1 MEVVVAK
8 VVAKNEERMELLL
21 NVKKTYSKLFNRSA
35 SHVSAHVVLAIGL
48 FGAMGA
54 TTIATTSQAYAASSC
69 SKEYTIKHGD
79 TLSGIAQ
86 RYKTNVKTLATN
98 NGIANPDL
106 IYAGNKLCVDGVS
119 ANAAVVQQ
127 PAQSTSAQPSAPTT
141 TVPQPGSSAPVTTT
155 QPAPATQSTQST
167 TTQQTTGVV
176 SGSVTSMIE
185 QVFGAN
191 SAAAINIATC
201 ESGLNPSA
209 TNAYSGAAGLFQI
222 MPGTWSTTSQAAS
235 SPYNAYA
242 NIVAAHDIFVRDGNS
257 WAEWTCQP

>member
-1 MEVVVAK
+1 MEVVVAE
-8 VVAKNEERMELLL
+8 VVAKDEERMELLL
-21 NVKKTYSKLFNRSA
+21 NVKKTCCKLVNCSA
-35 SHVSAHVVLAIGL
+35 SHVSARVVIAVGL
-48 FGAMGA
+48 FGAMG
-54 TTIATTSQAYAASSC
+54 TTAIATTPQAYAASC
-69 SKEYTIKHGD
+69 AKEYTIKYGD

-86 RYKTNVKTLATN
+86 HYKTDVKTLAAN

-106 IYAGNKLCVDGVS
+106 IFAGNQLCIDGVGS
-119 ANAAVVQQ
+119 TAAIAPQ
-127 PAQSTSAQPSAPTT
+127 PAQSTSA
-141 TVPQPGSSAPVTTT
+141 PVTNA
-155 QPAPATQSTQST
+155 QPAPATQSTS
-167 TTQQTTGVV
+167 TQQTVGTE
-176 SGSVTSMIE
+176 SGSMSSMID

-191 SAAAINIATC
+191 AASAISIATC

-242 NIVAAHDIFVRDGNS
+242 NIVAAHDIFVRDGYS

>member
-1 MEVVVAK
+1 MWGMEVVVAE
-8 VVAKNEERMELLL
+8 VVAKDEERMELLL
-21 NVKKTYSKLFNRSA
+21 NVKKTCCKLVNCSA
-35 SHVSAHVVLAIGL
+35 SHVSARVVIAVGL
-48 FGAMGA
+48 FGAMG
-54 TTIATTSQAYAASSC
+54 TTAIATTPQAYAASC
-69 SKEYTIKHGD
+69 AKEYTIKYGD

-86 RYKTNVKTLATN
+86 HYKTDVKTLAAN

-106 IYAGNKLCVDGVS
+106 IFAGNQLCIDGVGS
-119 ANAAVVQQ
+119 TAATASQ
-127 PAQSTSAQPSAPTT
+127 PAQSTSVQPSAPIP
-141 TVPQPGSSAPVTTT
+141 TVPQPSTSAPVTNA
-155 QPAPATQSTQST
+155 QPAPATQSTS
-167 TTQQTTGVV
+167 TQQTVGTE
-176 SGSVTSMIE
+176 SGSMSSMID

-191 SAAAINIATC
+191 AASAISIATC

-242 NIVAAHDIFVRDGNS
+242 NIVAAHDIFVRDGYS